1 MKKDPVTLDAFNKLV
16 IKVCAD
22 PEVLKSLS
30 VLVSKVGAEDTIG
43 AATATL
49 LTSATHTVMNDP
61 DILNHSKDFVSDVV
75 TDDVIQKTSG
85 DALWNTITYSV
96 TPGVVS
102 LLAGVGVSFLG
113 VGLLALSKGGKMDD
127 VDFVKLYDT
136 VSNFIV
142 AAASKATSIW
152 WWRGNDSKGKG

>member
-1 MKKDPVTLDAFNKLV
+1 M
-16 IKVCAD
+16 
-22 PEVLKSLS
+22 
-30 VLVSKVGAEDTIG
+30 
-43 AATATL
+43 
-49 LTSATHTVMNDP
+49 
-61 DILNHSKDFVSDVV
+61 
-75 TDDVIQKTSG
+75 
-85 DALWNTITYSV
+85 

-142 AAASKATSIW
+142 VAASKATSIW